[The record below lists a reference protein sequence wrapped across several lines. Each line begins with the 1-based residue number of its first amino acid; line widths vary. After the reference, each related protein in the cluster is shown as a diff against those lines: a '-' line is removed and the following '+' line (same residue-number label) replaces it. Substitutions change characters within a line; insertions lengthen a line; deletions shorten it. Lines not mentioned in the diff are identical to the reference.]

1 MTTPQRKR
9 QSAATEPA
17 AEMSDAPANE
27 KISLGKLEGHLGY
40 FVRRLQITIFKDFI
54 KTLAPMKLRPAQY
67 SVLLVIEANPGRSQ
81 AAIAQALNI
90 ERARLVRMLHELEK
104 RKWIA
109 RRAANGDGRSHSL
122 YLTPEGE
129 KAMARIK
136 ALTGEHEAE
145 MAKLVGPRR
154 RLLLIEMLK
163 EFG

>member
-1 MTTPQRKR
+1 MTTPQKKR
-9 QSAATEPA
+9 QSAASDPA
-17 AEMSDAPANE
+17 DE
-27 KISLGKLEGHLGY
+27 KLSLGKLEGHLGY

-81 AAIAQALNI
+81 AAIAQTLNI

-122 YLTPEGE
+122 YLAPEGD
-129 KAMARIK
+129 KAMTRIK
-136 ALTGEHEAE
+136 TLTGEHEAE